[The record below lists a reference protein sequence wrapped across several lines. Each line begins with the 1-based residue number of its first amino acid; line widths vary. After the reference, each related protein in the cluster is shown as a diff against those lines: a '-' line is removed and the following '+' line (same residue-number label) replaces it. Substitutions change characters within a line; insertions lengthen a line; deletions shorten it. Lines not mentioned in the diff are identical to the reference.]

1 VAAKRPPRPATGPRR
16 TPPSSPSTAT
26 SASRSR
32 APRGP
37 SGPPPRTGPPPPP
50 ASRLRQRLL
59 AVLLTVMLFGL
70 IVFGAGAGFATFGER
85 WVGYVVGGLFCVVMV
100 VGAVV
105 SSRRSR

>member
-1 VAAKRPPRPATGPRR
+1 
-16 TPPSSPSTAT
+16 
-26 SASRSR
+26 
-32 APRGP
+32 
-37 SGPPPRTGPPPPP
+37 
-50 ASRLRQRLL
+50 
-59 AVLLTVMLFGL
+59 VLLTVMLFGL